1 MSDNISFIIAIA
13 SSIGLISS
21 EILPF
26 IPMNGNGVIH
36 SCFLYLSKLKP
47 NSKNDENVKKEEEKN
62 IITIDDNKEFLEK
75 LDKIEK
81 KLDKNNIGHTI
92 LIKQIKEKIDD
103 IYLRLSV

>member
-26 IPMNGNGVIH
+26 IPLEGNGVIH
-36 SCFLYLSKLKP
+36 TCFLYLSKLKKSDNNTKIQP
-47 NSKNDENVKKEEEKN
+47 KQTDEK
-62 IITIDDNKEFLEK
+62 IDDKEFLDK

-81 KLDKNNIGHTI
+81 KLDKNNIGYTL

>member
-1 MSDNISFIIAIA
+1 MTDNISFIIAIA

-26 IPMNGNGVIH
+26 IPIEGHGVIH
-36 SCFLYLSKLKP
+36 TCFLYLSKLKKTNNN
-47 NSKNDENVKKEEEKN
+47 NSKKETEEKEEK
-62 IITIDDNKEFLEK
+62 IDDKEFLER

-81 KLDKNNIGHTI
+81 KLDKNNIGYTL

-103 IYLRLSV
+103 IYLRLSF